1 MGVPKFY
8 RWTSERYPCLSEVIN
23 ESQIPE
29 FDNLYLDMNGIIHN
43 CSHPNDDDVTFRIT
57 EDEIFVNI
65 FAYIENLYNLIRPQ
79 KVFFMAVDGVAP
91 RAKMNQQRARRF
103 MYVEELLLAGKKEIW
118 SARTAHTQLAKALE
132 NGEIMPSEARFDSNC
147 ITPGTYFMTRLHQK
161 LDDWIKTKSATDSRW
176 QGRKIILSGHNQ
188 KKSGTFYNF
197 AVKIAIKSNKMA
209 EKFFLTKKIEFGAQ
223 ICSKEILDFRPKNE
237 VFFQQKKPD
246 FFLCFRAKNQHFSPI
261 FFIKTL
267 KFVPGEGEHKIMD
280 FIRTERAGS
289 SYDPNTRHCM
299 YGLDADLIMLGI
311 VSHEPHFSLL
321 REEVTFNTRPRKND
335 NKATK
340 KPKRTDSDVKKFHLL
355 HLSLLR
361 EYLAWE
367 FADVKDSL
375 PFEYEMERIVDDWIL
390 LGLLVGNDFLPHL
403 PNIHIHDDA
412 LPLLYSTYKKV
423 LPTLDGYI
431 NEAGYLNLSRFEA
444 FLAELALN
452 DKTSF
457 MERLEDE
464 QFMESK
470 RIRVVDPEQQE
481 LAEPE
486 LVAFESSD
494 VEDEAGAEESKD
506 EAGGAG
512 AEDDEDD
519 AAFVSDHEE
528 DGDDLEPGSG
538 SDELLLSNLDAQLLE
553 DEFNDE
559 LATLALSGMND
570 ADFANDVEAC
580 WTKTINNQ
588 FKRHK
593 KTYYS
598 DKLRYKNISKQQ
610 LREQAE
616 GYVRAIQWNLHYYYH
631 GCVSWSWFY
640 PHHYAPFISDVRGFV
655 GMRMEFELSEPFHP
669 FEQLLAV
676 LPEASADCLPRPLR
690 ELMSSDPAKSPIC
703 DFYPANFETDLN
715 GKRNEWEAVVL
726 IPFIEE
732 KRLLEA
738 IEAKRSRLTSE
749 ENARN
754 SHGSHI
760 QCISSPEPP
769 NSQGQWRTVRSE
781 IPQDSFRIP
790 RSQVKWGLLPNVK
803 MDVYFP
809 GFPTMK
815 HLSHLGELR
824 FANCNIFGMAS
835 RKESMVLKVSSR
847 RFFFCRFAGNFPAN
861 CRFVDL
867 PELLL
872 FSANRQTVGIVENER
887 AHTDIIELG
896 SELCDEEVCIDWPIL
911 KVAKIDSIWGG
922 DDKIVRKCDDEI
934 IVKDMSEEEKRQWQA
949 HANQLTEHLM
959 TRFAIEIA
967 AQKDSKGKHIRPA
980 VAWVRKFTGL
990 VYEAQGGGKEPSVLK
1005 ACKQWSSPQQLMPVL
1020 LPLVVKDVL
1029 LENSRVLADLPMK
1042 QAYPKQSI
1050 VWITDP
1056 KFALFGMPG
1065 MVNGFS
1071 NEKSADCRIEVIG
1084 MSTQN
1089 KVDKMEAL
1097 RKKMEQ
1103 KSLRWMGGYDCAR
1116 QCQVDTRL
1124 FARITGTMF
1133 LWNEPRERVEKGQQI
1148 SSSDSKINC
1157 GLALKYSRRDLCVA
1171 DYTDRTEHTN
1181 QRGVTNKVWFYT
1193 NLATRLVSEYR
1204 RKFPDVWKYLET
1216 IGLTQQDDVYYTEDI
1231 WSNEK
1236 TREKRF
1242 GELSEF
1248 LGGLPSLE
1256 AEQLKCGTVY
1266 ADRQLI
1272 TEIEMILA
1280 EPDEKKPVMNKYMMA
1295 PGALFRYELYNGKV
1309 HADPAADFQI
1319 LDRVA
1324 LMSSDTNFFNWKI
1337 QNFNKIQYFQIF
1349 SKKNRETTFFLKI
1362 FRFSSG
1368 KSKIGKKNPIF
1379 SAFLGFLSVFRKKK
1393 TGKISIFSVFF
1404 MKVPKTTQGTVV
1416 GIHDDKIDVFFDK
1429 PFDGGQKVR
1438 GSNEAAAIR
1447 VPQSALLNVTFG
1459 IVRKNVQHKKQ
1470 VEKALTGAYVPMPA
1484 QKNSA
1489 KNEPAPSTSSSNS
1502 NSTNN
1507 KKNSSKKEKNKQ
1519 KPTKTDEESPEAL
1532 TDSLNKLLKIKP
1544 PSAEATSGKQVSLM
1558 ELLGGGGAA
1567 GAKKPAQNAKT
1578 LAEIESDSS
1587 QSASKSSILQ
1597 QLSAAQKAAAP
1608 KPKKEASQKKQKPQA
1623 APPQK
1628 VEILRKPTPPPPP
1641 PAEEQKPAPAPFGA
1655 PTPPPQ
1661 FPFGPQPLQFAPH
1674 PMMMMGYPMGM
1685 PMGMP
1690 IGGPH
1695 HYQQQQNQQEKRAN
1709 HPTLTDFKPS
1719 AVHRRQNCHQR
1730 PSNQPPK
1737 VTMITKRTS
1746 SPTPPEKEEDAAP
1759 RALPSSPPPPSK
1771 SAAEEKTTTKKP
1783 RKKKQSRLG
1792 SNFSNPTASS

>member
-103 MYVEELLLAGKKEIW
+103 M

-176 QGRKIILSGHNQ
+176 QGRKIILSGHN
-188 KKSGTFYNF
+188 
-197 AVKIAIKSNKMA
+197 
-209 EKFFLTKKIEFGAQ
+209 
-223 ICSKEILDFRPKNE
+223 
-237 VFFQQKKPD
+237 
-246 FFLCFRAKNQHFSPI
+246 
-261 FFIKTL
+261 
-267 KFVPGEGEHKIMD
+267 VPGEGEHKIMD

-835 RKESMVLKVSSR
+835 RKESMVLKV
-847 RFFFCRFAGNFPAN
+847 
-861 CRFVDL
+861 
-867 PELLL
+867 
-872 FSANRQTVGIVENER
+872 ENER

-1324 LMSSDTNFFNWKI
+1324 LMSSDT
-1337 QNFNKIQYFQIF
+1337 
-1349 SKKNRETTFFLKI
+1349 
-1362 FRFSSG
+1362 
-1368 KSKIGKKNPIF
+1368 
-1379 SAFLGFLSVFRKKK
+1379 
-1393 TGKISIFSVFF
+1393 
-1404 MKVPKTTQGTVV
+1404 KVPKTTQGTVV

>member
-103 MYVEELLLAGKKEIW
+103 M

-176 QGRKIILSGHNQ
+176 QGRKIILSGHN
-188 KKSGTFYNF
+188 
-197 AVKIAIKSNKMA
+197 
-209 EKFFLTKKIEFGAQ
+209 
-223 ICSKEILDFRPKNE
+223 
-237 VFFQQKKPD
+237 
-246 FFLCFRAKNQHFSPI
+246 
-261 FFIKTL
+261 
-267 KFVPGEGEHKIMD
+267 VPGEGEHKIMD

-732 KRLLEA
+732 KRLLGA

-835 RKESMVLKVSSR
+835 RKESMVLKV
-847 RFFFCRFAGNFPAN
+847 
-861 CRFVDL
+861 
-867 PELLL
+867 
-872 FSANRQTVGIVENER
+872 ENER

-911 KVAKIDSIWGG
+911 KLAKIDSIWGG

-1020 LPLVVKDVL
+1020 LSLVVKDVL

-1324 LMSSDTNFFNWKI
+1324 LMSSDT
-1337 QNFNKIQYFQIF
+1337 
-1349 SKKNRETTFFLKI
+1349 
-1362 FRFSSG
+1362 
-1368 KSKIGKKNPIF
+1368 
-1379 SAFLGFLSVFRKKK
+1379 
-1393 TGKISIFSVFF
+1393 
-1404 MKVPKTTQGTVV
+1404 KVPKTTQGTVV

-1544 PSAEATSGKQVSLM
+1544 PSAETTSGKQVSLM

-1709 HPTLTDFKPS
+1709 PTLTDFKPS

-1737 VTMITKRTS
+1737 VTMITKRT